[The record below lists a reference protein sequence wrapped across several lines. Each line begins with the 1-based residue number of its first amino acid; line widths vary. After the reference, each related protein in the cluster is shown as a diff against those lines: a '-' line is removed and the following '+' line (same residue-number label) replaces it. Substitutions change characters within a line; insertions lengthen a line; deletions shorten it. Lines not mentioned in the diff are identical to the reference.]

1 MALEIEPSQWGTDNV
16 FDESSIS
23 PSYSSRRSKLG
34 SSNLEVF
41 IEEEHLD
48 GGALT
53 TSGPGVLTVS
63 TATASSG
70 SATSPEHVSNG
81 NGAVSMRRGNSQSAT
96 NLGLHGEASS
106 ELL

>member
-1 MALEIEPSQWGTDNV
+1 MNNV

-23 PSYSSRRSKLG
+23 LLYSSRRSKLG

-41 IEEEHLD
+41 EEEHLD
-48 GGALT
+48 RGALT
-53 TSGPGVLTVS
+53 TSGPGHLTVS

-81 NGAVSMRRGNSQSAT
+81 NGALGMRRGNSQSAT
-96 NLGLHGEASS
+96 KLGLHGEASS